1 MRFSYIF
8 HSLSFGLV
16 LMLHAPSALATD
28 DQDTTVKD
36 GGAGRFWQQIWQ
48 PPKGTQVRPYLN
60 EAKLPHNSQWAEDGW
75 TPQDWVE
82 MRGGSP
88 LNVIDGFYRADI
100 ITGQKFDKDVP
111 VLEVGQGFLRLSAQE
126 QRRVLAFIDDT
137 YGVTSN
143 SVAGVIEICLDH
155 ENETIGLFDKNGLQ
169 LQ

>member
-8 HSLSFGLV
+8 HSLSFGFV
-16 LMLHAPSALATD
+16 LLLNAPSALAID
-28 DQDTTVKD
+28 DQDTEVKT

-48 PPKGTQVRPYLN
+48 PPKGTQVRPYLD

-126 QRRVLAFIDDT
+126 QQRVLAFIDDT
-137 YGVTSN
+137 YGVTTN
-143 SVAGVIEICLDH
+143 SEAGVIEICLDH
-155 ENETIGLFDKNGLQ
+155 KNETIGLFDKNGLQ
-169 LQ
+169 IQ